1 MVAGH
6 KREHKVMK
14 VFAFLICLC
23 SVLSAVDYATLS
35 DSKIYQKWLKDA
47 QSKCIR
53 GMHQSAR

>member
-1 MVAGH
+1 MAKQKGMM
-6 KREHKVMK
+6 MK
-14 VFAFLICLC
+14 LFAFLLCLC
-23 SVLSAVDYATLS
+23 SVLGAVDYATLS